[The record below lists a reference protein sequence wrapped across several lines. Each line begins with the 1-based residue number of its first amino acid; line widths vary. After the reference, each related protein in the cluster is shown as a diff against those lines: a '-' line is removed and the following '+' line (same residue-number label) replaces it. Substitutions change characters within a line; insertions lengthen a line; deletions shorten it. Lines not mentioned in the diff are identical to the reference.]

1 MRLTRTTILAA
12 WILVAAAATGPS
24 AAPAQQN
31 PFAASAFYTAQSNT
45 ALSITGTVRFS
56 SKAIGINGK
65 SYPLTL
71 AHTLTA
77 EELANAKPVFSIDNA
92 TTGYLFKTSIPGNA
106 PMLNKNSLCNAKCTW
121 ALVVY
126 TAPDQ
131 LNIAFFTGDATPSL
145 VAGAISKSPS
155 LSGTYWYAKVRK

>member
-1 MRLTRTTILAA
+1 MRSIRSSVLAA
-12 WILVAAAATGPS
+12 SIVALAAAVVPLTAT
-24 AAPAQQN
+24 AQQN
-31 PFAASAFYTAQSNT
+31 PFATPAYYTAQSNT

-71 AHTLTA
+71 THTLSP
-77 EELANAKPVFSIDNA
+77 EELTNAKPVFSIDNA

-145 VAGAISKSPS
+145 ATGAISNSSS
-155 LSGTYWYAKVRK
+155 LSGTYWYARVRK